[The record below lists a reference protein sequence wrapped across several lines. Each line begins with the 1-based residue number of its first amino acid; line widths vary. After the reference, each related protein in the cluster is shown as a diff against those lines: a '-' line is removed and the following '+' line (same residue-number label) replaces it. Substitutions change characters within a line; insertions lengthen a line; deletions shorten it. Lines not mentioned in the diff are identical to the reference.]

1 MKTLPQS
8 PAPDERMTFEVA
20 SVTLASM
27 FLPLAQGRILARVHS
42 RRSVVTALAVSV
54 ATAVSISLPAM
65 AQEGDALRFFQQNPG
80 RALFRPAPSQRLAPR
95 APERARIIRPRR
107 FEDDEQSAP
116 RRAAPAIR
124 APSALPAPV
133 VVEKP
138 SVPPSFFVQVMGD
151 SLGELM
157 SAGLTEQLAEKP
169 EIAVVRNTRS
179 SSGLVRQDYHDWPK
193 VLKDLIDRKERM
205 DVVVMMVGSNDRQT
219 IRDETGAHEF
229 RSDGWSAAYA
239 KRIDALINTA
249 REGGVKLVW
258 VGVPVMQGQRF
269 AADMLFVNTLAKERV
284 TRANVPYV
292 DLWEGFANDQG
303 QYASTGPSV
312 IGELVRL
319 RTADGI
325 HFTKAG
331 GRKAGFFVAKEID
344 SELTRRRSDPAV
356 ASLVLP
362 PPGTAPGSGE
372 APSIVLP
379 ELSQPFAG
387 AIVQRP
393 AAGAVVALTTPPVSV
408 GAVLLARRIQ
418 PQSNEMQILVEQTL
432 GYGRPTIA
440 KPGRADDFRWPRQ

>member
-1 MKTLPQS
+1 MNALPQS
-8 PAPDERMTFEVA
+8 PDLDQRMTLEGA
-20 SVTLASM
+20 SATLAGM
-27 FLPLAQGRILARVHS
+27 FMHLTQGRIQALVHGWLP
-42 RRSVVTALAVSV
+42 VVTALAVFAAICGWVS
-54 ATAVSISLPAM
+54 APAV

-80 RALFRPAPSQRLAPR
+80 RTLLRSSPSQRLAPR
-95 APERARIIRPRR
+95 APERARIVRPRD
-107 FEDDEQSAP
+107 FEEGELRTP
-116 RRAAPAIR
+116 RRAAPVIR
-124 APSALPAPV
+124 IPSAPPPPV
-133 VVEKP
+133 VAEKP
-138 SVPPSFFVQVMGD
+138 NVPPSFFVQVMGD

-219 IRDETGAHEF
+219 IRDETGTHEF
-229 RSDGWSAAYA
+229 RSEGWSAAYA
-239 KRIDALINTA
+239 RRIDALISTA

-303 QYASTGPSV
+303 QYASIGPSV

-319 RTADGI
+319 RTSDGI

-344 SELTRRRSDPAV
+344 GELTRRRSDPAV
-356 ASLVLP
+356 ASLILP

-379 ELSQPFAG
+379 ELTQPFAG

-393 AAGAVVALTTPPVSV
+393 AAGAVVALTVPPVSV
-408 GAVLLARRIQ
+408 GAVLLSRRIQ

-432 GYGRPTIA
+432 GYGRPTVA